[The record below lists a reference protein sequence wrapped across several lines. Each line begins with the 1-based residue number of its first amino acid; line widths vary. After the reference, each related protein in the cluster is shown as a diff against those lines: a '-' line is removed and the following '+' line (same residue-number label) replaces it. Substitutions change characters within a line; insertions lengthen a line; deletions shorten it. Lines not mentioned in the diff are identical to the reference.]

1 VKIFRLEGDFVNS
14 VRTLV
19 TGTIFSQLI
28 VFALYPIISRLYS
41 PEENASFSIYS
52 RIILFVSTIATARF
66 ETALLLP
73 KRNEHAFS
81 LYRLIIQLVIITFF
95 ISIILSFIYVF
106 FNSGLTEESFIYLMI
121 PVGLVPLSM
130 MTIGNV
136 WAMRFGEFK
145 VISKIKVINSLLMNF
160 SNVFFGWIG
169 LGYKGL
175 IIGYIVG
182 VSIPG
187 LFFLRKYHLLKLK
200 YKDFS
205 TRSRKRI
212 MGKTYLEFPKI
223 NLPHTLIDLT
233 RELVLVLF
241 ILFYFNKNIL
251 GSYDFSFKIL
261 KLPLTVLG
269 VSIGQVYFQNIAKK
283 RNKNESIYEIT
294 KQTIKNLF
302 LISIIPFTIL
312 FFWGSELFSFIFGE
326 EWKLAGKYSEIMSPW
341 LLLNLIVSP
350 ISHLPAVIGKLKS
363 FFYVGLVGSIL
374 LIGMFIIPYY
384 HTISF
389 DFLLYFISYS
399 QTVFLIFVLF
409 WFIRL
414 SYRN

>member
-1 VKIFRLEGDFVNS
+1 MKIFRLEGDFVNS

-261 KLPLTVLG
+261 KLPLSVLG

>member
-1 VKIFRLEGDFVNS
+1 MKIFRLEGDFVNS